1 MLRRTV
7 LILQNVLNSRA
18 SFALALAL
26 PCALAN
32 AQFGAKGEF
41 RALASNND
49 LSTGE
54 NLPSESYYAF
64 DFVPKPAVDY
74 YASLIGNTGT
84 VSGSAHASAGVL
96 KARAVGNSSFH
107 AVPPQVPGTDSDI
120 YGAGDLKTTVSF
132 VDEITIAA
140 SGFFQFSWAVSG
152 GAQTTPGEDD
162 ATFHTFA
169 KANGAMSVVDTV
181 RHFPVGHMD
190 FVSDQYGLP
199 AFGADG
205 NKFSTFLNAGEVLD
219 IYGQMDLEAECHGGG
234 TMFIDYGHSAY
245 TVIQQG
251 EFGELGSGGFTSVSG
266 YKYGPAAV
274 PEPAAFAAL
283 GLGVLAV
290 ARRRRS

>member
-1 MLRRTV
+1 ML
-7 LILQNVLNSRA
+7 ISRA
-18 SFALALAL
+18 SFVLALAL

-49 LSTGE
+49 LSTGD
-54 NLPSESYYAF
+54 NLPAESYYAF
-64 DFVPKPAVDY
+64 DFVPQPAVDY
-74 YASLIGNTGT
+74 YASLIGNTAT

-96 KARAVGNSSFH
+96 KARAVGNSSFYEI
-107 AVPPQVPGTDSDI
+107 PPQAPGLDSNI
-120 YGAGDLKTTVSF
+120 YGGANVKTTISF

-152 GAQTTPGEDD
+152 GALTTLGEND

-169 KANGAMSVVDTV
+169 KAKGTMSVVDTV
-181 RHFPVGHMD
+181 RHFPIGHMD
-190 FVSDQYGLP
+190 FASDQYGLP
-199 AFGADG
+199 DFGAGG
-205 NKFSTFLNAGEVLD
+205 NKFSTFLSAGDVFD
-219 IYGQMDLEAECHGGG
+219 IYGQMELEAECHGGG

-266 YKYGPAAV
+266 YAYGPAPV
-274 PEPAAFAAL
+274 PEPASFAAL

-290 ARRRRS
+290 TRRRRS